1 MMRADDADHFTFTH
15 SIDISPPF
23 FAWVATFGRSIK
35 IVSPE
40 PVVEEMRTFLQKSM
54 DMYKND
60 GNT

>member
-1 MMRADDADHFTFTH
+1 MMMTDDAEHFTFTH
-15 SIDISPPF
+15 SVDISPPF

-54 DMYKND
+54 DMYKDD